1 MRGDALLQYGGVIE
15 AQRSVGSPVVN
26 WYALGC
32 SGLRARLV
40 GGSRVCIRRV
50 SPGCGVH
57 RRKKH
62 GVKCAARL
70 AKCAQSGRVVRLV
83 EDAQSAGAL
92 PVCVHAVECGSRWHG
107 CRAKCL
113 QACVAS
119 LFHGSQRD
127 RVQRRLVQQCSNHA
141 GSGYGGAR
149 VEGRNLEAVQRVL
162 EQEHVYVRVFESSCA
177 SLIAGGFV
185 DAVWQLGSM
194 RGECAGALAWL
205 SDARHVVKVHCADSL
220 LEGLDC
226 AAMSVMPAPWT
237 RVIVGAPKK

>member
-1 MRGDALLQYGGVIE
+1 MQSDQGIHVASRRKQRRVCMPNTVKQFAVMHCCNTEELLKLS
-15 AQRSVGSPVVN
+15 AQSDRRVVN

-50 SPGCGVH
+50 SPGCAVH
-57 RRKKH
+57 LRKKH

-119 LFHGSQRD
+119 LFHGSQKD
-127 RVQRRLVQQCSNHA
+127 RVQRRLVQQ
-141 GSGYGGAR
+141 
-149 VEGRNLEAVQRVL
+149 
-162 EQEHVYVRVFESSCA
+162 
-177 SLIAGGFV
+177 
-185 DAVWQLGSM
+185 
-194 RGECAGALAWL
+194 
-205 SDARHVVKVHCADSL
+205 
-220 LEGLDC
+220 
-226 AAMSVMPAPWT
+226 
-237 RVIVGAPKK
+237 